1 VIKTRYIF
9 FFILLLFTPKLGLSQ
24 SIIHVENK
32 RLAGVDTNFSGTIE
46 MSANFVQNVNDIF
59 QTVNKAQI
67 QYAKEKFSFLSM
79 SSYNLTVFNKSRVV
93 NEAYQHFRF
102 GRKVSKNL
110 WSESFVQGQYNEIIK
125 IHSRHLL
132 GTGFRVTLVDKDS
145 IRFFSGTILMGEHEI
160 ETTEKL
166 NRHLRLS
173 QYFSIGFPIGKV
185 MTFDFI
191 SYFQPDLLNL
201 SDFRTSGEAIFDI
214 HITKR
219 LSFRMVHSLFY
230 DSDPPEEIR
239 NMFYNF
245 RNGLTYRF

>member
-1 VIKTRYIF
+1 MTIRF
-9 FFILLLFTPKLGLSQ
+9 FLLLIFCITSPILGFSQ
-24 SIIHVENK
+24 SIIHIENK

-46 MSANFVQNVNDIF
+46 LSANFVQNVNDIF

-79 SSYNLTVFNKSRVV
+79 SSYNLTVFNKSRIV

-102 GRKVSKNL
+102 GRKIKERV
-110 WSESFVQGQYNEIIK
+110 WSESFMQGQYNEIIK

-132 GTGFRVTLVDKDS
+132 GTGLRYTVLNKDS
-145 IRFFSGTILMGEHEI
+145 IRFFSGTIIMGEHEI
-160 ETTEKL
+160 ETSRKL

-214 HITKR
+214 HITKK

-230 DSDPPEEIR
+230 DSDPPDEIR

-245 RNGLTYRF
+245 RNGLTFRF